1 MLRTNHKIKRLK
13 NHNFKVYPC
22 RRLCTAVEIP
32 SETLSPEQSTSSPE
46 TIILSISCHWKMH
59 DKSNANTTSY
69 FVLCCYCCCNLIW
82 KILPF
87 NFKCHSVGK
96 WTVLLLLRLLL
107 LFPSGVA
114 RIFIFI
120 VLLLLCVVCVFPCQQ
135 QLRLLLAKG
144 GHGVVNVR
152 NDLNACCEHENE
164 TGTDVSAQVFIRR
177 GGGDRKSHSPCL
189 NQESNLGRP
198 RPPPSLFINAVARV
212 WYTISPN

>member
-1 MLRTNHKIKRLK
+1 
-13 NHNFKVYPC
+13 
-22 RRLCTAVEIP
+22 
-32 SETLSPEQSTSSPE
+32 
-46 TIILSISCHWKMH
+46 MH

-120 VLLLLCVVCVFPCQQ
+120 VLPLLCVVCVFPCQQ

-177 GGGDRKSHSPCL
+177 GGGTGKVTHPASTRSRTLAGHV
-189 NQESNLGRP
+189 
-198 RPPPSLFINAVARV
+198 PPPLPFH
-212 WYTISPN
+212 